1 LVLKHS
7 ISYSLKAE
15 YITNTHYIVGS
26 TWSLKTPLT
35 FLYLNLLLTQAQNQ
49 IIYLMFLNG
58 ILFLGLNF
66 IAYSIVFPGPKG
78 SKRIGYLFISCGLM
92 AYLAQLMYQG
102 LLALDYPS
110 SNINGLLLSGFVAP
124 VFFISLFYYRIK
136 RNRIEKNEP
145 LATDKKTDETH

>member
-1 LVLKHS
+1 VGRTWKLK
-7 ISYSLKAE
+7 
-15 YITNTHYIVGS
+15 N
-26 TWSLKTPLT
+26 PLI
-35 FLYLNLLLTQAQNQ
+35 FLYLNPLLTQAQNQ

-78 SKRIGYLFISCGLM
+78 SKRIGYLFISCGVM
-92 AYLAQLMYQG
+92 AYLVQQMFKG

-110 SNINGLLLSGFVAP
+110 SNINGLLLSGFVSP

-136 RNRIEKNEP
+136 RNRIEKTEP
-145 LATDKKTDETH
+145 LVTDKETDETH

>member
-1 LVLKHS
+1 
-7 ISYSLKAE
+7 
-15 YITNTHYIVGS
+15 
-26 TWSLKTPLT
+26 
-35 FLYLNLLLTQAQNQ
+35 
-49 IIYLMFLNG
+49 MFLNG

-66 IAYSIVFPGPKG
+66 IAYSMVFPGPKG
-78 SKRIGYLFISCGLM
+78 IGYLFISCGLM

-145 LATDKKTDETH
+145 LAAEKETDETH